1 MIRIVDAAFISDD
14 EDGLLKIALTAD
26 LCIFLIVS
34 DIRYVEMRI
43 QIPLSLLDIAGA
55 LNISRILRSFVLS
68 CMNC

>member
-43 QIPLSLLDIAGA
+43 PIPLSLLDIAGA